1 MIHVK
6 ILGHKTP
13 QRYAI
18 RRAVVAAQSEL
29 LREHPGLEVEIIE
42 INDSREI
49 LQYTSVIG
57 FPSLMVNGKLVC
69 TGRYPRKDEVASWL
83 LNAQSDICEA

>member
-29 LREHPGLEVEIIE
+29 LQEHPGLEVEIME
-42 INDSREI
+42 VRDSQEI
-49 LQYTSVIG
+49 LHYTPVIG

-69 TGRYPRKDEVASWL
+69 TGRYPRKDEVALWL
-83 LNAQSDICEA
+83 RQAMEQNSE

>member
-18 RRAVVAAQSEL
+18 RRVVVAAQSEL
-29 LREHPGLEVEIIE
+29 LREHPGLEVEIME
-42 INDSREI
+42 IKDSQEI
-49 LQYTSVIG
+49 LRFTPVIG
-57 FPSLMVNGKLVC
+57 FPSLMVNGILVC
-69 TGRYPRKDEVASWL
+69 TGRYPRKDEVVGWL
-83 LNAQSDICEA
+83 LIATR